1 MSIEEK
7 LRLALYF
14 ADEKKIHEVFNEIY
28 TTYGKLIYFT
38 ISKYLNNHEDI
49 EDLTQEV
56 FLKFFNNLNKND
68 IRNIKY
74 YLVTAAKNTALNF
87 LRNQKLEIELDEKDM
102 IEELCDNKE
111 SDSYED
117 IINDVKE
124 ILNDEES
131 YIVLQHVVSDRS
143 FKDIADE
150 YGKNINTIMAKY
162 YRAIK
167 KIQKRRRRK

>member
-7 LRLALYF
+7 LRLALNF
-14 ADEKKIHEVFNEIY
+14 ADEKKTHEVFNEIY
-28 TTYGKLIYFT
+28 ITYGKLVYFT
-38 ISKYLNNHEDI
+38 ISKYINHHEDI

-56 FLKFFNNLNKND
+56 FLKFFNNLDKNN

-74 YLVTAAKNTALNF
+74 YLVTAAKNNALNF
-87 LRNQKLEIELDEKDM
+87 LRDQKLEIELDEKELVEELLVKDESTSYEEI
-102 IEELCDNKE
+102 IEELE
-111 SDSYED
+111 
-117 IINDVKE
+117 E

-131 YIVLQHVVSDRS
+131 YIVLQHVVNDRS
-143 FKDIADE
+143 FKNIAAE